1 MNKLSDVLTWDLQR
15 VYWDYKWWWPS
26 TTFAYVLSPFT
37 EMDNI
42 VQYSRDVPGV
52 KAEDIKIEVTNRQL
66 SVSAKRSPSTSYNW
80 SDTLPKSVDTSFQGF
95 AKLKNGVLTI
105 TFQKKPEEVNTMTI
119 KVQEA

>member
-1 MNKLSDVLTWDLQR
+1 MNKINNSLFWNPQWVDWNR
-15 VYWDYKWWWPS
+15 VWGTVTYEI
-26 TTFAYVLSPFT
+26 SPFT

-42 VQYSRDVPGV
+42 VQYTRDVPGV

-66 SVSAKRSPSTSYNW
+66 SVSAKRNPSTSYSW
-80 SDTLPKSVDTSFQGF
+80 SETLPKSVDTSFQGF
-95 AKLKNGVLTI
+95 ATLENGVLTV